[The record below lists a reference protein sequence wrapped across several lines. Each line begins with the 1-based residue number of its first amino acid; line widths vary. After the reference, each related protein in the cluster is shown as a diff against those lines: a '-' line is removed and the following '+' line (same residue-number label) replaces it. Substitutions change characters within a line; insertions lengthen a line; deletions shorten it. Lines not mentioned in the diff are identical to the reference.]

1 MFPLPTLP
9 ETELPPPF
17 EPLEVDA
24 KTDAEL
30 DSLPFGVICL
40 DAGGTIL
47 RYNLAEA
54 RLARLDRAEV
64 LGRHFFLEVAPC
76 TNVPAFEGR
85 VRTFQSSPGGRA
97 TEAFSFLFDFQ
108 FGAQEVDIEL
118 VRADAERTY
127 LLVNRR
133 RFLPPRA
140 GLPEG
145 FAAPLQR
152 ELAPHEDEFGVRRDE
167 GEGRVVEVRAN
178 FFGSLRTTWSRIAP
192 RGWHLFSREWGLQWG
207 RLAVVD
213 LEVEALEEL
222 GKSLRELPV
231 RAVAE
236 RFGAYM
242 RRQGWG
248 LFTADFT
255 PSARG
260 AFVVHVERS
269 ALAESIGHSDGP
281 RCYLLAGL
289 LCALFNHL
297 AQKLLAVE
305 EVCCRAQGAE
315 RCSFIVVGRPRR
327 AALHDAMQQG
337 GGRLDLVLRLLN
349 EAPGAGR

>member
-1 MFPLPTLP
+1 MFSINTPP
-9 ETELPPPF
+9 EPELPPPF
-17 EPLEVDA
+17 DPLGVDQ
-24 KTDAEL
+24 KSDAEL
-30 DSLPFGVICL
+30 DALPFGVICL
-40 DAGGTIL
+40 DASGRVR

-64 LGRHFFLEVAPC
+64 LGRHFFFEVAPC

-85 VRTFQSSPGGRA
+85 VRGFLATPERGPLETFP
-97 TEAFSFLFDFQ
+97 FVFDFQ

-118 VRADAERTY
+118 VRAGEGRVY

-140 GLPEG
+140 GLPPG

-152 ELAPHEDEFGVRRDE
+152 ELAPDEDAFGVRRDE
-167 GEGRVVEVRAN
+167 LEGRVVEVRAN
-178 FFGSLRTTWSRIAP
+178 LFASLRATWSRIAP

-222 GKSLRELPV
+222 GVSLRELPV
-231 RAVAE
+231 RTVAE
-236 RFGAYM
+236 RFGVYM

-248 LFTADFT
+248 LFRVDFGA
-255 PSARG
+255 SSRG

-269 ALAESIGHSDGP
+269 ALAESIGRSDGP
-281 RCYLLAGL
+281 RCYLFAGM
-289 LCALFNHL
+289 LCAFFNHL

-315 RCSFIVVGRPRR
+315 RCSFVVVGRPRR
-327 AALHDAMQQG
+327 AD
-337 GGRLDLVLRLLN
+337 LN
-349 EAPGAGR
+349 EALQRAGGDVELVLHFLHGGRGVGP

>member
-1 MFPLPTLP
+1 MFSLPNLP
-9 ETELPPPF
+9 EPELPPPF
-17 EPLEVDA
+17 DPLEVDR

-30 DSLPFGVICL
+30 DALPFGVICL
-40 DAGGTIL
+40 DAASTVL

-85 VRTFQSSPGGRA
+85 VRAFLGAPEAGRA
-97 TEAFSFLFDFQ
+97 EGFSFLFDFQ

-118 VRADAERTY
+118 VRAGAARVY

-133 RFLPPRA
+133 RFLPPRPD
-140 GLPEG
+140 LPEG

-152 ELAPHEDEFGVRRDE
+152 ELAPHEAEFGVRRDE

-178 FFGSLRTTWSRIAP
+178 FFGSLRSTWSRIAP

-242 RRQGWG
+242 QRQGWG
-248 LFTADFT
+248 LFTVDFS

-269 ALAESIGHSDGP
+269 ALAESIGRSDGP
-281 RCYLLAGL
+281 RCYLLAGM

-315 RCSFIVVGRPRR
+315 RCSFVVVGRPRR
-327 AALHDAMQQG
+327 AALHDALTRAAGDLG
-337 GGRLDLVLRLLN
+337 GVLRLLN
-349 EAPGAGR
+349 EDRSVDR

>member
-1 MFPLPTLP
+1 MFSLPTLP
-9 ETELPPPF
+9 EPELPPPF
-17 EPLEVDA
+17 NPLEVDSQ
-24 KTDAEL
+24 TDAAL
-30 DSLPFGVICL
+30 DALPFGVVCL
-40 DAGGTIL
+40 DAAGTIL

-64 LGRHFFLEVAPC
+64 LGRHFFYEIAPC

-85 VRTFQSSPGGRA
+85 VRAFLTAPGGHP

-108 FGAQEVDIEL
+108 FGAQQVDVEL
-118 VRADAERTY
+118 VRAEGGRVY
-127 LLVNRR
+127 LLINRR

-152 ELAPHEDEFGVRRDE
+152 ELSPLEAEFGVRRDE
-167 GEGRVVEVRAN
+167 AEGRVVEVRAN
-178 FFGSLRTTWSRIAP
+178 FFGSLRSTWSRIAP

-207 RLAVVD
+207 RLVVVD

-222 GKSLRELPV
+222 GRSLRELPV

-236 RFGAYM
+236 RFGSYM

-248 LFTADFT
+248 LFTTDFT
-255 PSARG
+255 PATRG

-269 ALAESIGHSDGP
+269 ALAESIGRSDGP
-281 RCYLLAGL
+281 RCYLLAGML
-289 LCALFNHL
+289 GALFNHL
-297 AQKLLAVE
+297 AQKLLTVE

-315 RCSFIVVGRPRR
+315 RCSFVVVGRPRR
-327 AALHDAMQQG
+327 AALHDAMQQA
-337 GGRLDLVLRLLN
+337 GGRLDVVLRLLN
-349 EAPGAGR
+349 EGPDVGR

>member
-1 MFPLPTLP
+1 LFSLPTLP
-9 ETELPPPF
+9 EPELLPPF
-17 EPLEVDA
+17 EPLEVDR

-30 DSLPFGVICL
+30 DALPFGVICL
-40 DAGGTIL
+40 DPAGKIE

-64 LGRHFFLEVAPC
+64 LGRLFFLEVAPC

-85 VRTFQSSPGGRA
+85 VRAFLSAPEGPR
-97 TEAFSFLFDFQ
+97 TESFSFLFDFQ

-118 VRADAERTY
+118 VRADGGRVY

-133 RFLPPRA
+133 RFLPPRP

-152 ELAPHEDEFGVRRDE
+152 ELAPHEAEFGVRRD
-167 GEGRVVEVRAN
+167 GAEGRVVEVRSN
-178 FFGSLRTTWSRIAP
+178 FFGSLRATWSRIAP

-222 GKSLRELPV
+222 GASLRELPV
-231 RAVAE
+231 RTVAE
-236 RFGAYM
+236 RFGQYM

-248 LFTADFT
+248 LFSVDFSA
-255 PSARG
+255 SARG

-269 ALAESIGHSDGP
+269 ALAESIGRSDGP
-281 RCYLLAGL
+281 RCYLLAGFI
-289 LCALFNHL
+289 AAIFNHL

-315 RCSFIVVGRPRR
+315 RCSFVVVGRPRR
-327 AALHDAMQQG
+327 AALHDALQRAD
-337 GGRLDLVLRLLN
+337 GRLDVVLRLLY
-349 EAPGAGR
+349 EAHVGDR

>member
-1 MFPLPTLP
+1 LFPLPTLP
-9 ETELPPPF
+9 ELELPPPF
-17 EPLEVDA
+17 DPLEIDT

-30 DSLPFGVICL
+30 DVLPFGVICL
-40 DAGGTIL
+40 DAVGTIL

-85 VRTFQSSPGGRA
+85 VRAFLGSPEGRR
-97 TEAFSFLFDFQ
+97 TTSFPFLFDFQ

-118 VRADAERTY
+118 VRVGGGRVY

-133 RFLPPRA
+133 RFLPPRP

-152 ELAPHEDEFGVRRDE
+152 ELAPHEDEYGVRRDE

-178 FFGSLRTTWSRIAP
+178 FFGSLRSTWGRIAP

-231 RAVAE
+231 RVVAE
-236 RFGAYM
+236 RFGFYM

-248 LFTADFT
+248 LFTVDFS

-269 ALAESIGHSDGP
+269 ALAESIGRSDGP
-281 RCYLLAGL
+281 RCYLLAGFV
-289 LCALFNHL
+289 CALFNHL

-315 RCSFIVVGRPRR
+315 RCSFVVVGRPRR
-327 AALHDAMQQG
+327 AALHYALQHG
-337 GGRLDLVLRLLN
+337 GTQLEQVLRLLH
-349 EAPGAGR
+349 EGPGAEG